1 MFYFSIFVFGKL
13 STRVQPVTQEELPA
27 LIAWAQDNDWS
38 YSVRAV

>member
-13 STRVQPVTQEELPA
+13 STRVQPVDAIKLAE
-27 LIAWAQDNDWS
+27 LIAWARDNEWS